1 MYGLKVQPRVSFQK
15 FLLNSFL
22 GISLL
27 AAITVQGQDVFIP
40 QQVYFKGLKRT
51 KKSIV
56 QRELAFSSGRALLV
70 EDTTLFF
77 KKSTQNIFNTRLFN
91 LCRYQLDSSW
101 TDSCGRKLGN
111 LVFEVNERWYTFPIP
126 IFELADR
133 NFNEWIYD
141 RGGDLRRVNYGLR
154 FTQHNMRGRNE
165 DLVVTLQGGFTNRVD
180 FSYFFPYLNKNQT
193 SGLKIYS
200 SFSNNRDVAVR
211 SVGNKLVFKRDEESF
226 GRERFSGGF
235 QFSKRNGIY
244 TYHNFDLAYF
254 FNRIS
259 AFIYEQN
266 PGYFLGPD
274 FQRYGELKYAFVSD
288 KRNFRYFATKGRY
301 LALTGYRMGL
311 LPTDNFSLW
320 GIRGSFSVYQAL
332 PARFFYAGKID
343 GEWSTEKQQPY
354 LGTRVLGFENRFVRG
369 YERYV
374 LEGSRHFHMRN
385 SLRWRAYSR
394 TFGLK
399 KLPLRQFQIMPID
412 IYLTALAD
420 AGFVHNAF
428 VFEENKRLINKPLAG
443 FGFGLNVVTFYDV
456 VFRAEYSRNIHGDTG
471 IYFSFLTDI

>member
-1 MYGLKVQPRVSFQK
+1 MIS
-15 FLLNSFL
+15 FLLL
-22 GISLL
+22 SLAWSSEL
-27 AAITVQGQDVFIP
+27 QAQHVFIP
-40 QQVYFKGLKRT
+40 HQVKFKGLKRT

-56 QRELAFSSGRALLV
+56 QRELAFRTGVALLP
-70 EDTTLFF
+70 EDTAQFF
-77 KKSTQNIFNTRLFN
+77 RKSVQNMFNTRLFN

-101 TDSCGRKLGN
+101 VDTCGR
-111 LVFEVNERWYTFPIP
+111 VFGQLTFEGNERWYTFPIP

-154 FTQHNMRGRNE
+154 FTQNNMRGRNE
-165 DLVVTLQGGFTNRVD
+165 DLVITLQGGFTNRID

-193 SGLKIYS
+193 SGLKIYT

-211 SVGNKLVFKRDEESF
+211 SVGNKLVFKRDEHSF
-226 GRERFSGGF
+226 GRERFSGGL

-244 TYHNFDLAYF
+244 NYHNFDLAYH

-259 AFIYEQN
+259 SFVFAQN

-274 FQRYGELKYAFVSD
+274 FQRYGELKYSFVSD
-288 KRNFRYFATKGRY
+288 KRNFRYFATKGHFF
-301 LALTGYRMGL
+301 ALTGYRMGL
-311 LPTDNFSLW
+311 LSFDNFSLW
-320 GIRGSFSVYQAL
+320 GIRSSAATYQLLL
-332 PARFFYAGKID
+332 PRLFFAGRID

-374 LEGSRHFHMRN
+374 LEGTRHLHIRN
-385 SLRWRAYSR
+385 SLRWKAFSH
-394 TFGLK
+394 TFSLK
-399 KLPLRQFQIMPID
+399 RVPLKQFQIMPVD

-420 AGFVHNAF
+420 AGYVHNSF
-428 VFEENKRLINKPLAG
+428 VLDENTRLVNKPLAG
-443 FGFGLNVVTFYDV
+443 FGMGLNIVTFYDV

-471 IYFSFLTDI
+471 VYFSFLSDI